1 MKLIRCVVHPS
12 QLNEIFDMLQEFDI
26 SSLTVTAG
34 RERCREQHQRLY
46 YRGCKYKLRFMPVS
60 VIEVTAPNHEVDDI
74 VRAVT
79 AKGNIGQKS
88 DDSRILV
95 MNVDEA
101 SAVYARPLRI
111 A

>member
-46 YRGCKYKLRFMPVS
+46 YRGCEYKLRFMPVS
-60 VIEVTAPNHEVDDI
+60 VIEVTAPNHEVDELRWCSLD
-74 VRAVT
+74 VAGTLLTYEHDRA
-79 AKGNIGQKS
+79 
-88 DDSRILV
+88 L
-95 MNVDEA
+95 
-101 SAVYARPLRI
+101 LRHV
-111 A
+111 AEGFRSTS

>member
-34 RERCREQHQRLY
+34 RERCREEQRLF
-46 YRGCKYKLRFMPVS
+46 YRGCEYKVRFMPVS
-60 VIEVTAPNHEVDDI
+60 VIEVTAPDHEVDDI

-79 AKGNIGQKS
+79 SKGHIGQKS
-88 DDSRILV
+88 NDSRILV
-95 MNVDEA
+95 MTVDEA

>member
-12 QLNEIFDMLQEFDI
+12 QLNEIFDMLQDFGI
-26 SSLTVTAG
+26 SSLIVTAG
-34 RERCREQHQRLY
+34 RERCRDQQQFY
-46 YRGCKYKLRFMPVS
+46 YRGCADKIRFMPVC
-60 VIEVTAPNHEVDDI
+60 VIDVTAPNHEVDDI

-79 AKGNIGQKS
+79 AKGNIGPRN

-95 MNVDEA
+95 MTVDEA
-101 SAVYARPLRI
+101 SAVYARPQRI